1 MRRGERQEVNPLY
14 LTPTADREVPVLNY
28 HFDWSI
34 ITSGTYHEWLVS
46 GLKIT
51 LKISAISIVLSFA
64 LGLTIAVMRMSGN
77 RLLRWLAYAYLEF
90 FRNTPLLVQI
100 FFWYFGSYKILP
112 TAVNDWLNA
121 TGFEFAA
128 AVIALTIYTSAF
140 IAEDIRSGVLSIPKE
155 QMEAARSAGFSY
167 LRSMQYIILPQAVRI
182 TIPPLVNQFLNVA
195 KNSSLAM
202 TIGVMEITY
211 QARQVE
217 SYTFK
222 GFEAFT
228 AATVVYLTLSLVL
241 TALVNLYN
249 EKVLNIHKAV

>member
-1 MRRGERQEVNPLY
+1 MLKY
-14 LTPTADREVPVLNY
+14 K
-28 HFDWSI
+28 FDWSTV
-34 ITSGTYHEWLVS
+34 TSGQYFDWLVS
-46 GLKIT
+46 GLITT
-51 LKISAISIVLSFA
+51 LKLSAISIVLAFI
-64 LGLTIAVMRMSGN
+64 LGLIIAVMRMSHN
-77 RLLRWLAYAYLEF
+77 KPVRWFALAYLEF

-112 TAVNDWLNA
+112 AAVNDWLVSTN
-121 TGFEFAA
+121 FEFAA
-128 AVIALTIYTSAF
+128 AAIALTIYTSAF

-155 QMEAARSAGFSY
+155 QMEASRSAGFSY

-202 TIGVMEITY
+202 TIGVMEMTY

-228 AATVVYLTLSLVL
+228 AATVVYLVLSIVI
-241 TALVNLYN
+241 TSLVNLYN
-249 EKVLNIHKAV
+249 EKVLNVHKAA

>member
-1 MRRGERQEVNPLY
+1 M
-14 LTPTADREVPVLNY
+14 LNY
-28 HFDWSI
+28 TFDWSI
-34 ITSGTYHEWLVS
+34 ITSGQYFDWLLS
-46 GLKIT
+46 GLFTT
-51 LKISAISIVLSFA
+51 LKLSGISIVMAFI
-64 LGLTIAVMRMSGN
+64 LGLMVAVMRMSHN
-77 RLLRWLAYAYLEF
+77 RPVRWIAHAYLEF

-100 FFWYFGSYKILP
+100 FFWYFGSYKLLP
-112 TAVNDWLNA
+112 AIVNDWLNE

-128 AVIALTIYTSAF
+128 AAIALTIYTSAF

-182 TIPPLVNQFLNVA
+182 TIPPLINQFLNVA

-202 TIGVMEITY
+202 TIGVMEMTY

-217 SYTFK
+217 SYTFR

-228 AATVVYLTLSLVL
+228 AATVVYLALSIVI
-241 TALVNLYN
+241 TALVNSYN
-249 EKVLNIHKAV
+249 EKVLNVHKAA

>member
-1 MRRGERQEVNPLY
+1 MLHYQ
-14 LTPTADREVPVLNY
+14 
-28 HFDWSI
+28 FDWSVV
-34 ITSGTYHEWLVS
+34 TSGKYFDWLVS
-46 GLKIT
+46 GLNIT
-51 LKISAISIVLSFA
+51 LQLSAMGIAFSFL
-64 LGLTIAVMRMSGN
+64 LGLIIAVMRMSHFAPI
-77 RLLRWLAYAYLEF
+77 RWIALGYLEF

-112 TAVNDWLNA
+112 QAVNDWLNN

-128 AVIALTIYTSAF
+128 ALIALTIYTSAF

-155 QMEAARSAGFSY
+155 QMEAARSSGFSY
-167 LRSMQYIILPQAVRI
+167 LRSMQYIILPQAVRL
-182 TIPPLVNQFLNVA
+182 TIPPLINQFLNLA

-202 TIGVMEITY
+202 TIGVMELTY

-228 AATVVYLTLSLVL
+228 AATLVYLVLSVL
-241 TALVNLYN
+241 ITALVHFYN
-249 EKVLNIHKAV
+249 EKVLNPQGVR

>member
-1 MRRGERQEVNPLY
+1 M
-14 LTPTADREVPVLNY
+14 LNY
-28 HFDWSI
+28 TFDWSI
-34 ITSGTYHEWLVS
+34 ITTGQYFDWLLA
-46 GLKIT
+46 GLFTT
-51 LKISAISIVLSFA
+51 LKLSAVSIVLAFV
-64 LGLTIAVMRMSGN
+64 LGLVVAVMRMSFN
-77 RLLRWLAYAYLEF
+77 RPVRWLAHAYLEF

-100 FFWYFGSYKILP
+100 FFWYFGSYKLLP
-112 TAVNDWLNA
+112 MVVNDWLNEA
-121 TGFEFAA
+121 GFEFAA
-128 AVIALTIYTSAF
+128 AAIALTIYTSAF

-182 TIPPLVNQFLNVA
+182 TIPPLINQFLNVA

-202 TIGVMEITY
+202 TIGVMEMTY

-228 AATVVYLTLSLVL
+228 AATVVYLVLSIVI

-249 EKVLNIHKAV
+249 EKVLSIHKAA

>member
-1 MRRGERQEVNPLY
+1 MKY
-14 LTPTADREVPVLNY
+14 K
-28 HFDWSI
+28 FDWAI
-34 ITSGTYHEWLVS
+34 VLSGKYFDWLVS
-46 GLKIT
+46 GTKVTIQL
-51 LKISAISIVLSFA
+51 SGVSIVLAFL
-64 LGLTIAVMRMSGN
+64 LGLIIAVMRMSKV
-77 RLLRWLAYAYLEF
+77 RPFRWFAHGYLEF

-112 TAVNDWLNA
+112 TVVNDWLVTQN
-121 TGFEFAA
+121 FEFAS

-155 QMEAARSAGFSY
+155 QMEAARSSGFSFI
-167 LRSMQYIILPQAVRI
+167 RSMRYIILPQAVRI
-182 TIPPLVNQFLNVA
+182 TVPPLISQFLNLV

-202 TIGVMEITY
+202 TIGVAELTY

-228 AATVVYLTLSLVL
+228 AATVIYLAMSIIITVVVTWYSKTILSPL
-241 TALVNLYN
+241 
-249 EKVLNIHKAV
+249 KAR

>member
-1 MRRGERQEVNPLY
+1 MLKY
-14 LTPTADREVPVLNY
+14 T
-28 HFDWSI
+28 FDWSI
-34 ITSGTYHEWLVS
+34 ITSGQYFDWMVS
-46 GLKIT
+46 GLVVT
-51 LKISAISIVLSFA
+51 LKLSALSIVLSFV
-64 LGLTIAVMRMSGN
+64 LGLLIAVMRMGHN
-77 RLLRWLAYAYLEF
+77 RLVRWFAMAYLEF

-112 TAVNDWLNA
+112 TVVNDWLNE

-167 LRSMQYIILPQAVRI
+167 LRSMQFIILPQAVRI
-182 TIPPLVNQFLNVA
+182 TIPPLVNQFLNIV

-228 AATVVYLTLSLVL
+228 AATVVYLTLSIIIA
-241 TALVNLYN
+241 ALVNLYN
-249 EKVLNIHKAV
+249 EKVLMAHKAA